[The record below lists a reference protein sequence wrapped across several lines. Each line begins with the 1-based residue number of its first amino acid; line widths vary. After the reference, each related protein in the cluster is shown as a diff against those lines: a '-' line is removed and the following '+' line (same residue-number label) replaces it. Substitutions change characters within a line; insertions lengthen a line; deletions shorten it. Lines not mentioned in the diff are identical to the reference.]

1 MSLPCCNLYLQYTY
15 STYTYYHRHSTQLVY
30 SVPSGHW
37 TPLRWHPPF
46 GGGQPQVLWSWT
58 WRRCLSKQDGFSAT
72 GTHMLHV
79 WSISGWSPSQV
90 TVKVPVYRD
99 PLLAWDWGQP
109 KIYLPIF
116 GFSFLVN
123 VQKNEPQRWTV
134 WFVMKTHV
142 RRGPSW
148 QFGTLQIPF
157 EQWPK
162 PSLLV
167 VYRGWNPARLYR
179 DYNQPIQGSL

>member
-1 MSLPCCNLYLQYTY
+1 
-15 STYTYYHRHSTQLVY
+15 
-30 SVPSGHW
+30 
-37 TPLRWHPPF
+37 
-46 GGGQPQVLWSWT
+46 
-58 WRRCLSKQDGFSAT
+58 
-72 GTHMLHV
+72 MLHV

-142 RRGPSW
+142 RRDHHGSLGPSKFHLSNDQNLRYW
-148 QFGTLQIPF
+148 LYIGDEILPGFIEIIISQYKDPF
-157 EQWPK
+157 KTTSRMECHK
-162 PSLLV
+162 RFERCSFLV
-167 VYRGWNPARLYR
+167 FFPGVA
-179 DYNQPIQGSL
+179 